1 MNIRVLGPLEVEAGG
16 ESLPLGGPGE
26 RKVFALLTLY
36 ANRVLST
43 DRLINELWG
52 DEPPQTAR
60 NIVQRYISNL
70 RRSMGEAGK
79 KITTRSPGYLL
90 RVADDEL
97 DSALFERLVA
107 EAQAAEDPGE
117 AASKLGTALDLWR
130 GRPFEDIEPTNST
143 EAEAARLIEL
153 HLSAVEARID
163 ADLALGKD
171 AALVGELE
179 GLVHLHPLRERF
191 RGQLMLAL
199 YRAGR
204 QSDALRSYQEARR
217 TLGEEL
223 GIEPGE
229 DLQELEDRVLRHD
242 RKLLLP
248 VAPRSIPPAPLP
260 AGAVTFLFTDIE
272 SSTAHW
278 ERDAEWM
285 KQAEET
291 SHRLVAA
298 AVDLHHGVV
307 FKIVG
312 DGMCAAFESVSGA
325 LAAAV
330 AAQLALGEEDWEAG
344 EGLRI
349 RMAVHTGT
357 AFPTDG
363 DYLGPPLNR
372 CARLLDA
379 GHGGQILLSSTSA
392 GLARAEPLEG
402 AELVNMGRFHLPGL
416 SNPEEIHQLVSERLP
431 GKFPALRVPPVSRS
445 NLPAQTSK
453 FIGRTEALAHLE
465 SILAETRLLTL
476 VGAGGAG
483 KTRLALE
490 LGTREVEHYPDGVW
504 LVELA
509 PIVDSE
515 LIIAAIAESLG
526 VARRPTETLTV
537 SVMEHLR
544 TRRTLVILDNCEH
557 VVDAIAEWVD
567 AALRSAP
574 NLTLLATSRTGLGVD
589 GEHRWQVPPLG
600 LPPIGASIEQL
611 LDSEAVRLF
620 ADRAAQVR
628 VGFSIDSDN
637 VATVARICRDLDGM
651 PLAIELG
658 AARVKTLS
666 VHDLAERVGDRFAL
680 LTGGNRTALSRHKTL
695 RAVVEWSYELLNE
708 PERQLFAAL
717 SVFAGGFNLA
727 GAEAV
732 GGPDLDTLNVL
743 DSLIDQSLV
752 TAEIRN
758 RSEARYR
765 MLETLRQYGDEV
777 LADRETVAARHSG
790 FYLEL
795 AEEGARRLR
804 MESDW
809 YERLDRELDNLRK
822 AIGWTLG
829 PGGQAE
835 TAARCAVA
843 LREFWQVRGHWREAQ
858 HWLDLCLEQA
868 DQLPTRLVGQLHHA
882 AGVTSALRRDY
893 DRAFP
898 HLEAALELFRQS
910 GRPADVADAL
920 FDLSQAAARH
930 GDYAR
935 AETLLSESRALYE
948 KDGNQ
953 TGLAEACCVL
963 AQVAVFRGDREEA
976 GIQGREARRRFRE
989 LGDQYGEAWI
999 LSVMGESAF
1008 SHGDLEEAADL
1019 FQSAATLADEIHIPQ
1034 FVANGLQGL
1043 GDVESA
1049 RGHQRKARRFL
1060 NESLRINREIGDT
1073 LFVAGVFASL
1083 AAVAARQNEYR
1094 QAARLWGLEGRL
1106 REELGG
1112 MPSRRRGGRYDGDF
1126 EELQGLARE
1135 ALGEGRFAAALA
1147 EGAGMTVDE
1156 AAATYG
1162 LRDP

>member
-1 MNIRVLGPLEVEAGG
+1 MEIRILGPLEVEAGG
-16 ESLPLGGPGE
+16 VSLLLGGPGE
-26 RKVFALLTLY
+26 RKVFALLTVY
-36 ANRVLST
+36 SNRVLST

-60 NIVQRYISNL
+60 NVVQRYVSNL
-70 RRSMGEAGK
+70 RRSMGEAGEQ
-79 KITTRSPGYLL
+79 ITTRSPGYLF
-90 RVADDEL
+90 RVAADEL

-107 EAQAAEDPGE
+107 EAQAIEDPAE
-117 AASKLGTALDLWR
+117 AATKLGTALNLWR
-130 GRPFEDIEPTNST
+130 GRPFEDIEPSHST
-143 EAEAARLIEL
+143 EAEAARLTEL
-153 HLSAVEARID
+153 RLCALEARFD

-171 AALVGELE
+171 ATLVGELE
-179 GLVHLHPLRERF
+179 GLVRLHPLRERF

-229 DLQELEDRVLRHD
+229 DLQELEDRMLRHD
-242 RKLLLP
+242 RELLLP

-312 DGMCAAFESVSGA
+312 DGVCAAFESVPGA

-330 AAQLALGEEDWEAG
+330 AAQLAVAEEDWGAG

-357 AFPTDG
+357 AFPSDG
-363 DYLGPPLNR
+363 DYVGPPLNR

-392 GLARAEPLEG
+392 GLARADPLEG
-402 AELVNMGRFHLPGL
+402 TELVNLGGYHLPGL
-416 SNPEEIHQLVSERLP
+416 SNPEEIHQLVSDRLP
-431 GKFPALRVPPVSRS
+431 GKFPTLRVPGVSRS
-445 NLPAQTSK
+445 NLPAQTSQ
-453 FIGRTEALAHLE
+453 FIGRTQALADLE
-465 SILAETRLLTL
+465 SILAGTRLLTL

-490 LGTREVEHYPDGVW
+490 LGTRVVDHYPDGVW

-509 PIVDSE
+509 PIVDPE
-515 LIIAAIAESLG
+515 LVIADIAESLG

-544 TRRTLVILDNCEH
+544 ARRTLVILDNCEH
-557 VVDAIAEWVD
+557 VIDAIADWAE

-574 NLTLLATSRTGLGVD
+574 HLTLLATSRAGLGVD
-589 GEHRWQVPPLG
+589 GEHRWQVPPLD
-600 LPPIGASIEQL
+600 LPPVEADIEQL

-620 ADRAAQVR
+620 ENRAAQVR

-666 VHDLAERVGDRFAL
+666 VHDLAERISDRFAL
-680 LTGGNRTALSRHKTL
+680 LTGGTRTALSRHKTL

-708 PERQLFAAL
+708 HERQLFAAL
-717 SVFAGGFNLA
+717 SVFAGGFTLA

-732 GGPDLDTLNVL
+732 AGPELDTLNVL

-752 TAEIRN
+752 TAEIHDG
-758 RSEARYR
+758 SEARYR
-765 MLETLRQYGDEV
+765 MLETLRQYGEGI
-777 LADRETVAARHSG
+777 LEDREIVAARHAG
-790 FYLEL
+790 YFLEL

-804 MESDW
+804 MEADW

-822 AIGWTLG
+822 ALGWGLG
-829 PGGQAE
+829 TAGQAE

-858 HWLDLCLEQA
+858 HWLDLCLDQA
-868 DQLPTRLVGQLHHA
+868 DRLPARLVGQLHHA

-898 HLEAALELFRQS
+898 HLEAALERFRES
-910 GRPADVADAL
+910 GQPADIADAL

-930 GDYAR
+930 GDYPR
-935 AETLLSESRALYE
+935 AVTLLSESRRLYE
-948 KDGNQ
+948 EGGNQ
-953 TGLAEACCVL
+953 TGVAEACCVL
-963 AQVAVFRGDREEA
+963 AQVAVFRADHEEA
-976 GIQGREARRRFRE
+976 GIQGREARRRFHE

-999 LSVMGESAF
+999 LSVLGERAY
-1008 SHGDLEEAADL
+1008 SHGDLEEASDL
-1019 FQSAATLADEIHIPQ
+1019 FQSAATLAEEIQIPQ
-1034 FVANGLQGL
+1034 FVANSLQGL

-1049 RGHQRKARRFL
+1049 RGHHRKARRFL
-1060 NESLRINREIGDT
+1060 NESLRINQEIGDT
-1073 LFVAGVFASL
+1073 LFVAGVLASL
-1083 AAVAARQNEYR
+1083 AAVAARRAEYQ
-1094 QAARLWGLEGRL
+1094 QAAQLWGLEDHL
-1106 REELGG
+1106 REELGR
-1112 MPSRRRGGRYDGDF
+1112 MPSRRRGGRYDRDIK
-1126 EELQGLARE
+1126 ELQALARE

-1147 EGAGMTVDE
+1147 EGAGMSVDE
-1156 AAATYG
+1156 VV
-1162 LRDP
+1162 R